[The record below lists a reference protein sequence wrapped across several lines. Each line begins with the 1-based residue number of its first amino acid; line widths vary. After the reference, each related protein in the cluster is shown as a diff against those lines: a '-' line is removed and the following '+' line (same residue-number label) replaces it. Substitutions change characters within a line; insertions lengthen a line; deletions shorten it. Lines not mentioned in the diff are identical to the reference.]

1 MGYWGSKVAGAA
13 GVMHLGEVESGELV
27 EGVGLVRLSAL
38 FVSKRVTF
46 EKVKDSNE
54 VQLKGQLP
62 HNV

>member
-1 MGYWGSKVAGAA
+1 
-13 GVMHLGEVESGELV
+13 MHLGEVESGELV